1 MKHFLAALLF
11 AFSFLLSSPDSIAH
25 SGVEHANDFGRVFEG
40 FGGKSVDKLFQLV
53 NEAIDSGFEKRI
65 REKIP
70 GLKVSIPKTFSVSG
84 IPYSEGVRYN
94 HRIFGH
100 GWTFDAAIPEKVLKV
115 LDESHPGCKAE
126 VIREWRNFVNELTEK
141 AVRLTGLPK
150 NQAKALVAILWDIHL
165 LGDWVP
171 GNTRVDLMLPPGE
184 ILKNIE
190 KNLRTLFKNRPQYA
204 ECCIRALKSAKD
216 FIKGTS
222 LQNAA
227 KLINDALFELPLG
240 EMLKDAWGKFL
251 NLEYK
256 SSGGV
261 AKNTSKIPQRTHL
274 PTNISMRSKVTK
286 LSTSSLGKPPSG
298 KPEIKSKS
306 QGARSKIDSKTGKV
320 SSLASKVQWAGR
332 VLLYALS
339 GATIAMSYGDYLFGN
354 GTLKQAN
361 RDALAAGVGVAVAEG
376 TGWLLGCTQVG
387 TVISSTGVGAV
398 VFIVAITASGA
409 VYYGYHLHDEAEA
422 EERILQLFEE
432 HKKISTIE
440 KLIRYENPQYN

>member
-1 MKHFLAALLF
+1 MKRFLVGLLF

-40 FGGKSVDKLFQLV
+40 FGGKPVDELFRLV

-115 LDESHPGCKAE
+115 LDESHSGCKAK

-150 NQAKALVAILWDIHL
+150 NQAKALIAILWDIHL

-190 KNLRTLFKNRPQYA
+190 KNLRTLFKNRPTYA
-204 ECCIRALKSAKD
+204 DYCIQALKSAKD
-216 FIKGTS
+216 FIKGAS

-227 KLINDALFELPLG
+227 KLINDALFKLPLG

-251 NLEYK
+251 KLEYK
-256 SSGGV
+256 SSGSV
-261 AKNTSKIPQRTHL
+261 AKSAPKIPPKTPF
-274 PTNISMRSKVTK
+274 PTNPPMGTKATKPIS
-286 LSTSSLGKPPSG
+286 PSG
-298 KPEIKSKS
+298 KPEIKSKK
-306 QGARSKIDSKTGKV
+306 QGVRSKIDSKTGKV
-320 SSLASKVQWAGR
+320 SSLASKVQWVGR
-332 VLLYALS
+332 ALPYVLS

-361 RDALAAGVGVAVAEG
+361 RDALAAGVGLAVAEG
-376 TGWLLGCTQVG
+376 TGWLLGYTQVG
-387 TVISSTGVGAV
+387 AVISSTGVGAV
-398 VFIVAITASGA
+398 VFIVGITASGA

-422 EERILQLFEE
+422 EERIQQLFEE